1 MSKVK
6 IEGHGTGTGTFTLTT
21 PSSNTDRTIT
31 LPDGTGTL
39 AFTTGDDDKLPLA
52 GGAMSGTITNF
63 ASTGIDD
70 NASAVK
76 LTVSDSGINVN
87 GAVTSLAIKEND
99 AGNVGIGR
107 TPETTTSTYTNLQ
120 VGGTGTVLG
129 YKTQV
134 SGSDFIL
141 GNNVYYNSGF
151 KRMYNEQA
159 SMLEQLSGTM
169 NLKVSAA
176 GSADSAITWTTAMNI
191 DNSGHI
197 TMPSQ
202 PSAFVNG
209 GGNTYIQVN
218 DGSPAPFSNIVNQT
232 GGSNYNTSNYRYT
245 APVAGWYQVSFGILS
260 NGDISQEWMVNKNG
274 THIFRCYG
282 KDRSWYQTGFYYC
295 SASDYLEVVSGGSN
309 SGNLYANTGASTYS
323 WASYRLLG

>member
-1 MSKVK
+1 MSTIK
-6 IEGHGTGTGTFTLTT
+6 
-21 PSSNTDRTIT
+21 SSNEHLTLNADGSSKDIKFQANGVEKASISSAGAFTSTTIDATKLTGALPAISGANLTGIASSPFTEVNANNFTYTTATNPALDVIDSTNTVKARFQAGNTSAVFGSASDHSVAFIQGASENTRMTIT
-31 LPDGTGTL
+31 TD
-39 AFTTGDDDKLPLA
+39 
-52 GGAMSGTITNF
+52 
-63 ASTGIDD
+63 
-70 NASAVK
+70 
-76 LTVSDSGINVN
+76 
-87 GAVTSLAIKEND
+87 
-99 AGNVGIGR
+99 
-107 TPETTTSTYTNLQ
+107 
-120 VGGTGTVLG
+120 
-129 YKTQV
+129 
-134 SGSDFIL
+134 
-141 GNNVYYNSGF
+141 
-151 KRMYNEQA
+151 
-159 SMLEQLSGTM
+159 
-169 NLKVSAA
+169 
-176 GSADSAITWTTAMNI
+176 
-191 DNSGHI
+191 GHI